1 MLSENQI
8 ELLTIINESKDP
20 EKAVEVAYK
29 IIMDYIAQHPEAIV
43 KGEKV

>member
-29 IIMDYIAQHPEAIV
+29 IIMDYIAQHPEAIA
-43 KGEKV
+43 KGGKV

>member
-8 ELLTIINESKDP
+8 ELLTIISESPNP
-20 EKAVEVAYK
+20 EEAVKIAYK